1 MLLYCLSTRIFA
13 AVFRLLSPF
22 PAGRPTD
29 RLSASGLTR
38 AARGAVFAM
47 LASFGG
53 ALRLDT
59 GPKEIDRSIGL
70 SPLST
75 AASRASP
82 SRDPTSTVVGTGL
95 ARVGPRAH
103 PCHPAEPHAATR
115 Q

>member
-1 MLLYCLSTRIFA
+1 MLLYCLSASIFA
-13 AVFRLLSPF
+13 TVFRLLSPF

-29 RLSASGLTR
+29 RRSASGLAR
-38 AARGAVFAM
+38 AARGAVFTL

-53 ALRLDT
+53 ALRPDT
-59 GPKEIDRSIGL
+59 DPKETDRSIGMT
-70 SPLST
+70 PLST

-82 SRDPTSTVVGTGL
+82 SRDPRSTVVGAGL